1 MTDGTVSE
9 TATPYAALP
18 MIVVKSSALRSGE
31 NLDTKPESGV
41 PVRGLR
47 SGVKAGAPG
56 KLVDVVD
63 PLR

>member
-1 MTDGTVSE
+1 
-9 TATPYAALP
+9 